1 RYYPPDYD
9 PSQGSLNKVRGSERT
24 GKHALGDRARK
35 IDQGILIT
43 RFELP
48 FNIWCG
54 TCNNHIGMGV
64 RYNAE
69 KKKIGAYY
77 STPIFSFR
85 CKCHLCDGWFEIQTD
100 PKNTRYVVTS
110 GARQKDEDWNP
121 EDNGGFAVH
130 GTLIHILSDPDKVSA
145 PVDPLA
151 ALEKTT
157 DAKRLVETVQKP
169 RIESL
174 QQVSEHYNS
183 DPYSLS
189 MKARKRFREEKKIE
203 QKKRQSDDIIK
214 DRYGLPTAMN
224 LLEEDGKAIEEA
236 KAQWQRAKKEQH
248 IREAKRRKTTLDITS
263 IPSTSSHLLST
274 KSRGSGSDP
283 LNSLRTRILQNTAR
297 KSTSLHSIPSTS
309 LSDAH

>member
-1 RYYPPDYD
+1 MQGFNKYYPPDYD
-9 PSQGSLNKVRGSERT
+9 PSQGSLNKLR

-35 IDQGILIT
+35 LDQGILIT

-121 EDNGGFAVH
+121 EENGGFA
-130 GTLIHILSDPDKVSA
+130 IHDTDKESA
-145 PVDPLA
+145 PIDPLA

-157 DAKRLVETVQKP
+157 DAKNLMEKVQKP

-174 QQVSEHYNS
+174 QSVSEHYNA

-189 MKARKRFREEKKIE
+189 LKARKRFREEKKIE
-203 QKKRQSDDIIK
+203 QSKRKADDAIK
-214 DRYGLPTAMN
+214 GRYALPTT
-224 LLEEDGKAIEEA
+224 LSLEA
-236 KAQWQRAKKEQH
+236 KTQWETAQEEHRL
-248 IREAKRRKTTLDITS
+248 RESKRRKVSGDI
-263 IPSTSSHLLST
+263 IPSF
-274 KSRGSGSDP
+274 RASGSSSSKP
-283 LNSLRTRILQNTAR
+283 PPPNSLSALRTRILQNTA
-297 KSTSLHSIPSTS
+297 KSSSARSTTSATLNTRRHI
-309 LSDAH
+309 

>member
-1 RYYPPDYD
+1 
-9 PSQGSLNKVRGSERT
+9 

-69 KKKIGAYY
+69 KKKIGNYF

-100 PKNTRYVVTS
+100 PKNTRYVVVS
-110 GARQKDEDWNP
+110 GARQKDEEWNP
-121 EDNGGFAVH
+121 EENGGYA
-130 GTLIHILSDPDKVSA
+130 IHDTEKAEKPT
-145 PVDPLA
+145 DPLA
-151 ALEKTT
+151 DLEKTT
-157 DAKRLVETVQKP
+157 NAKRHMEDVQKP

-174 QQVSEHYNS
+174 QSVSEHYNA

-189 MKARKRFREEKKIE
+189 LKARKRFREVKKVE
-203 QKKRQSDDIIK
+203 QKKMQSDNLLK
-214 DRYGLPTAMN
+214 GRYGLPASLS
-224 LLEEDGKAIEEA
+224 LLEDDEAAVQEA
-236 KAQWQRAKKEQH
+236 KAEWEKAT
-248 IREAKRRKTTLDITS
+248 RELHLRESKRRKVVPEAAS
-263 IPSTSSHLLST
+263 ILASSSRLVTRSSATQTPSS
-274 KSRGSGSDP
+274 

-297 KSTSLHSIPSTS
+297 RTGASKYGGSSTISLP
-309 LSDAH
+309 